1 MRPPPSL
8 FPSDDHDRRPSP
20 LQRPSDDEAPSSLL
34 AGTEQEYRRDV
45 SAVNSELQNQLLESK
60 KLGVSSEGDP
70 LPAGCTVQSLME
82 SHAKDADAKY
92 EGNETE
98 HLIELIRSRTPDLF
112 DQSKPS
118 ARFFAKSKEGTPFP
132 KDAGGHANYPVPLDR
147 QKTWKSC
154 GIANSNSEVLENPLD
169 SSSSPSKLFLSAMKS
184 PICWSGAVVPRNYS
198 YFTPQI
204 NRRNIRLQPSSQ
216 TPYSSAI
223 FSRTPSKFRGI
234 GDGHNV
240 SLDGQK
246 PKSSLSGGNKRKL
259 EDECTPFDSV
269 RQIRQKNSETAAAI
283 GADSFDIAGSS
294 CFKGLPSAFQ
304 GVFGKGASESILLK
318 PGFSEAEEE
327 VSRCAVGCIH
337 PQSSEMARKIL
348 EHLERPGSSPM
359 EKSLQL
365 RQDVARMVAPLTQG
379 MDSQDKGPAFRASG
393 DHNLSSLHG
402 KLKDTGCQESTD
414 AKKVCTPAASFVG
427 KKGKVELNNG
437 DAASRAFQISSNS
450 LPLSAPKSEVS
461 SLMNTSSKPSGSGS
475 NNSESSFSFTFP
487 VPLFYSDAL
496 MEPPPT
502 PTLTSQASLGR
513 MRSNSEGDIPT
524 FTFGS
529 SASAS
534 AFGGSLVFSFGT
546 VRDATIADTAT
557 PIFKFGSD
565 EMRLSFSLVG
575 KIAICF

>member
-1 MRPPPSL
+1 M
-8 FPSDDHDRRPSP
+8 
-20 LQRPSDDEAPSSLL
+20 
-34 AGTEQEYRRDV
+34 
-45 SAVNSELQNQLLESK
+45 
-60 KLGVSSEGDP
+60 
-70 LPAGCTVQSLME
+70 
-82 SHAKDADAKY
+82 
-92 EGNETE
+92 
-98 HLIELIRSRTPDLF
+98 
-112 DQSKPS
+112 
-118 ARFFAKSKEGTPFP
+118 
-132 KDAGGHANYPVPLDR
+132 
-147 QKTWKSC
+147 
-154 GIANSNSEVLENPLD
+154 
-169 SSSSPSKLFLSAMKS
+169 
-184 PICWSGAVVPRNYS
+184 
-198 YFTPQI
+198 
-204 NRRNIRLQPSSQ
+204 
-216 TPYSSAI
+216 
-223 FSRTPSKFRGI
+223 
-234 GDGHNV
+234 
-240 SLDGQK
+240 
-246 PKSSLSGGNKRKL
+246 KRKL

-294 CFKGLPSAFQ
+294 SFKGLPSAFQ

-365 RQDVARMVAPLTQG
+365 RQDVARMVAPPLTQG

-461 SLMNTSSKPSGSGS
+461 SLMNTNSKPSGSGS
-475 NNSESSFSFTFP
+475 NNSESGFSFTFP
-487 VPLFYSDAL
+487 VALAYSDAL

-513 MRSNSEGDIPT
+513 MPSNSEGDIPT